1 MTSRFC
7 SLVAN
12 ISRRA
17 TCASQGLSSL
27 TSSAYTSSS
36 IVNTNNGCSSTFR
49 ALSTVT
55 ASEEPLVPVA
65 EGAAAAVAAADVIP
79 LPRVTMVY
87 HPHPINGLPLDETKP
102 AELKERFAV
111 VAVGGTQ
118 FKVTVDD
125 VIIVNK
131 LKDVDIGDV
140 LDLDQVLLVGSRKM
154 TIVGRPWI
162 KEAKVVVSVEEQ
174 AKDAKKLT
182 LKHRRR
188 KNSQRLRGFRRQV
201 TVLRI
206 NDITL
211 GGGNDSVL

>member
-1 MTSRFC
+1 MKNNCR
-7 SLVAN
+7 
-12 ISRRA
+12 
-17 TCASQGLSSL
+17 
-27 TSSAYTSSS
+27 SAMK
-36 IVNTNNGCSSTFR
+36 
-49 ALSTVT
+49 LSTVT
-55 ASEEPLVPVA
+55 VSKEESVESA
-65 EGAAAAVAAADVIP
+65 EQIAATTTAAAASAP
-79 LPRVTMVY
+79 SPPRVTMVY
-87 HPHPINGLPLDETKP
+87 HPHAINGQELDEEKP

-154 TIVGRPWI
+154 SIVGRPWI

-174 AKDAKKLT
+174 ARDAKKLT

-201 TVLRI
+201 TVLRVS
-206 NDITL
+206 DITL
-211 GGGNDSVL
+211 GVGNDSVL